1 MNFLNE
7 PRKEQLDVMN
17 QNLSL
22 IASKIGGE
30 NVERYGVRIDK
41 SNSNPNTRV
50 NYIGSAIGF
59 TPMSGGSGSFQ
70 WGSWED
76 IFNSLGINPVVLQ
89 NKKVNYYLSPND
101 FTKKANGSAS
111 NLTGVDG
118 DVMIEFS
125 KPIWYKW
132 TDEGATYTIEI
143 SDMPFYGAVKHAF
156 EAEEGYNQMP
166 YYPLLLTQV
175 LFVIFFKSTDS
186 QTALGRGY
194 VDSNE
199 EYALTGGTD
208 SKGMFFGET
217 TGKQQMKFLGIEDYW
232 GNKLQWID
240 GLVTDG
246 SHNLLIGNSNF
257 NDGGSGYTSHA
268 SGISSNTDGYIGT
281 VQGGNDKGFIIK
293 GGAGS
298 TTTHYC
304 DYGVLNSGRVADFGG
319 GRSIGSL
326 AGFARLRLDD
336 GSGAS
341 FAYIGARLICV
352 NNGKLYIGA
361 YLGTTQDGKLRSISG
376 TAPSDSKTIGAFRNE
391 ARANNG

>member
-50 NYIGSAIGF
+50 NYIGSAVGF
-59 TPMSGGSGSFQ
+59 TPMSGSSGSFQ

-89 NKKVNYYLSPND
+89 NKNVNYYLSPND

-156 EAEEGYNQMP
+156 EVEEGYNQMP

-175 LFVIFFKSTDS
+175 LFVIFFKSTKG
-186 QTALGRGY
+186 QTHYSIYSDRCTL
-194 VDSNE
+194 
-199 EYALTGGTD
+199 
-208 SKGMFFGET
+208 K
-217 TGKQQMKFLGIEDYW
+217 
-232 GNKLQWID
+232 
-240 GLVTDG
+240 
-246 SHNLLIGNSNF
+246 
-257 NDGGSGYTSHA
+257 
-268 SGISSNTDGYIGT
+268 
-281 VQGGNDKGFIIK
+281 IIK
-293 GGAGS
+293 
-298 TTTHYC
+298 H
-304 DYGVLNSGRVADFGG
+304 SG
-319 GRSIGSL
+319 
-326 AGFARLRLDD
+326 
-336 GSGAS
+336 
-341 FAYIGARLICV
+341 
-352 NNGKLYIGA
+352 
-361 YLGTTQDGKLRSISG
+361 
-376 TAPSDSKTIGAFRNE
+376 
-391 ARANNG
+391 